1 MVINLTTLQGKA
13 AKVVVEYMGQACNVV
28 YDPTKLTGEWVQ
40 RSKGSDEDF
49 AVCFSEIIRSWD
61 IQKSGKKVPLTKAGL
76 SSIPVPL
83 LRAVYDA
90 MVFGSAKNVEEE
102 GKASSDG

>member
-13 AKVVVEYMGQACNVV
+13 AIVHVEFMGQSTKVV
-28 YDPTKLTGEWVQ
+28 YDPSKLTGEWVI
-40 RSKGSDEDF
+40 RSKGNDEEF
-49 AVCFSEIIRSWD
+49 AACFSEIIRSWD
-61 IQKSGKKVPLTKAGL
+61 IQRAGKKVPLTKAGL
-76 SSIPVPL
+76 AGVPVPL

-90 MVFGSAKNVEEE
+90 IVYGDAKDVEEQ

>member
-13 AKVVVEYMGQACNVV
+13 ANLVVEYMGQSCKVV
-28 YDPTKLTGEWVQ
+28 YDPSKLTGEWVT

-49 AVCFSEIIRSWD
+49 AICFAEIIRSWD
-61 IQKSGKKVPLTKAGL
+61 IQKSGKKVPITKAGL

-90 MVFGSAKNVEEE
+90 IVYGDAKDIEEQ
-102 GKASSDG
+102 GKVSSDG

>member
-13 AKVVVEYMGQACNVV
+13 AKAVVEYMGQSCTVI

-49 AVCFSEIIRSWD
+49 SQCFAEIIRSWD
-61 IQKSGKKVPLTKAGL
+61 IQKSGKKVPLTKSGL
-76 SSIPVPL
+76 STIPVPL

-90 MVFGSAKNVEEE
+90 MVFGSATNIEDE